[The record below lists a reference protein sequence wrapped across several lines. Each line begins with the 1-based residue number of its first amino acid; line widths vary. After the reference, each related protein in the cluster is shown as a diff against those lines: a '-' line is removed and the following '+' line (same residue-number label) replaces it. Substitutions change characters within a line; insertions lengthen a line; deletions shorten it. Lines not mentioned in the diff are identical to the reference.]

1 MTTKNTDKGQAPTKA
16 DSQGH
21 CALGD
26 GSAEYCDRCGKQFP
40 ALSDDLPE
48 DIKAELRKV
57 TTCCDCLTEMLTAR
71 LKPNNRGQ
79 TCGASAPEQKDGR

>member
-1 MTTKNTDKGQAPTKA
+1 MTARNTGKGQIPAEA

-40 ALSDDLPE
+40 ELTDDLPE

-57 TTCCDCLTEMLTAR
+57 TTCCECLTDSLRGLSMKPRHIKKRMKAR
-71 LKPNNRGQ
+71 AK
-79 TCGASAPEQKDGR
+79 